1 MSNKKGTVVYL
12 SIMALAALFI
22 QGCTIARWHDRMM
35 QSAMGCMGMG
45 GHGGH
50 GGQQEAATLVS
61 PGLCQSSVYLENK
74 DELGLTSDQIEKLKD
89 LGVNCQKDLIAKEAA
104 IKTAG
109 LDYQTLLDNL
119 AKNKVGRSPV
129 EAKGKE
135 IAELYAQMLLIPLG
149 YQEKTM
155 AILTSTQKE
164 RLGDISP
171 SEHKAGHHGH

>member
-35 QSAMGCMGMG
+35 QSAMGCMGM
-45 GHGGH
+45 GGH

-109 LDYQTLLDNL
+109 LDYQILLDNL
-119 AKNKVGRSPV
+119 ARNKAESSAVK
-129 EAKGKE
+129 AKGKE

-149 YQEKTM
+149 YQEKAM
-155 AILTSTQKE
+155 AILMSTQKE